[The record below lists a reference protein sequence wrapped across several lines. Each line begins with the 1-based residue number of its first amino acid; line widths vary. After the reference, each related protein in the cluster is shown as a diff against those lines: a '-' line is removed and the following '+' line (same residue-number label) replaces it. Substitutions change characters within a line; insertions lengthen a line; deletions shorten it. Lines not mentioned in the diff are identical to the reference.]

1 MNNDKLIPKLKQF
14 KDTQKKLAELLGI
27 SQHRMSQKIS
37 GHNNGQF
44 KQKEMKFI
52 IDRYKLTPDEIYVI
66 FFT

>member
-1 MNNDKLIPKLKQF
+1 MNDKLIPKIKQL

-44 KQKEMKFI
+44 KQKEIKLLI
-52 IDRYKLTPDEIYVI
+52 ERYSLTPDEIYVI